1 MRSHFIVKLK
11 DGALSTVSFSK
22 HRMTI
27 GRSPRNDI
35 FVNDPFASRVHAE
48 VHRER
53 DNIIL
58 VDLDSANGTY
68 INAKKVTEPAILQP
82 GDHIFI
88 GKTEIEYVEE
98 DQSTVEASR
107 DFLTGPHSVDLPSG
121 TIMSSDKGLSANELL
136 SLIEVDS
143 RGEEAA
149 LKSKPEKAPVAIGG
163 AAVPEAVSQRDMLGI
178 VSKVGIALLPHT
190 SLEETLK
197 MTIELIFDVI
207 PAERGFLFLKSGEN
221 LECKIAI
228 DSHRNAIDMARVRIS
243 RSITDAVLGKQASIL
258 TSDAMHDPR
267 FQGHES
273 IIISNLRSVLA
284 VPLSS
289 DKETFGMI
297 YVDNPFDSRFHEED
311 LKVITTIAS
320 VASIKIEHQQ
330 LLEQL
335 FEKNRI
341 EEELKVASEIQMKLL
356 PVSAPKLEG
365 WDIAGISFPCREIG
379 GDYYDFIQN
388 KSINNL
394 IVVLGD
400 VSGKGIGAALLMSS
414 LHAIVR
420 AQSKAKVTIKETV
433 GEINQYIYENTP
445 TSKFITLFYS
455 ELNPESGVL
464 MYSNAGHNP
473 PMLIHRNGEMSRLKV
488 GGIPVGA
495 MPDMVYLEGIIS
507 FDPGDVLVIY
517 TDGVTEAVNERGEEF
532 GEALLVKVV
541 QKNIEK
547 TASALRDKI
556 DEALS
561 QFVGNAAPHDDITI
575 VIVKRELK
583 LKASAR
589 AFK

>member
-1 MRSHFIVKLK
+1 M
-11 DGALSTVSFSK
+11 
-22 HRMTI
+22 
-27 GRSPRNDI
+27 
-35 FVNDPFASRVHAE
+35 
-48 VHRER
+48 
-53 DNIIL
+53 
-58 VDLDSANGTY
+58 
-68 INAKKVTEPAILQP
+68 
-82 GDHIFI
+82 
-88 GKTEIEYVEE
+88 
-98 DQSTVEASR
+98 
-107 DFLTGPHSVDLPSG
+107 PSG
-121 TIMSSDKGLSANELL
+121 TIISSDKGLSAQELI
-136 SLIEVDS
+136 SHVEVES
-143 RGEEAA
+143 EREETA
-149 LKSKPEKAPVAIGG
+149 LKAKPEKAPDATGRET
-163 AAVPEAVSQRDMLGI
+163 APETVRQRDMLGI

-228 DSHRNAIDMARVRIS
+228 DSFQNTIDMAHVRIS
-243 RSITDAVLGKQASIL
+243 RSITDTVLSKQASVL

-267 FQGHES
+267 FQGQES
-273 IIISNLRSVLA
+273 IIMSNLRSVLA
-284 VPLSS
+284 VPLAS

-311 LKVITTIAS
+311 LKVLTTIAS

-330 LLEQL
+330 LIEQL
-335 FEKNRI
+335 FKRKRI

-356 PVSAPKLEG
+356 PVSPPKLEG

-388 KSINNL
+388 KSMSKL
-394 IVVLGD
+394 IIALGD

-414 LHAIVR
+414 LHAVVR
-420 AQSKAKVTIKETV
+420 AQSKAKISIKETV

-445 TSKFITLFYS
+445 TSKFITLFFS
-455 ELNPESGVL
+455 ELNLESGVL

-473 PMLIHRNGEMSRLKV
+473 PMLIRHKGEISKLKI
-488 GGIPVGA
+488 GGIPAGA
-495 MPDMVYLEGIIS
+495 MPDVEYLEGIIS

-517 TDGVTEAVNERGEEF
+517 TDGVTEAENESGEEF
-532 GEALLVKVV
+532 GEARLVKAV

-583 LKASAR
+583 LKPSVR
-589 AFK
+589 TF